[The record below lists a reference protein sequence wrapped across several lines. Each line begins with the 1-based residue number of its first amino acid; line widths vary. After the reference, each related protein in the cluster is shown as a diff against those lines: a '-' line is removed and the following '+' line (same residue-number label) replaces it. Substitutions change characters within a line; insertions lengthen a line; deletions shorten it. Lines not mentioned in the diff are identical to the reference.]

1 VGEGTLLDK
10 ALIVSTPV
18 SVVGV
23 SIVLTV
29 SKVLTEESV
38 NQIFFIIDPPI

>member
-23 SIVLTV
+23 SIVLT
-29 SKVLTEESV
+29 EESV